1 MLKNLKYLKLKVR
14 TTHRTQLFFKKF
26 INNKFFINLVKN
38 NITIIDKNNI
48 MSINYIS
55 VYHSEKINSDY

>member
-1 MLKNLKYLKLKVR
+1 MD
-14 TTHRTQLFFKKF
+14 
-26 INNKFFINLVKN
+26 LVKN

-55 VYHSEKINSDY
+55 VYHSEKINSDYQLKLKIYN